1 MSTFAVLGRPA
12 PQGSKRHVGNGRMV
26 EMSKHVEPW
35 RLAVRH
41 EARKHF
47 DEPITGPVSVL
58 MSFYLQAPKR
68 IPTDRR
74 GRPSTVPDL
83 DKLVRATF
91 DALTGVAFGDDSQ
104 VVSLFTD
111 KHYASEDHAAGVVIS
126 VIPTGGVA

>member
-12 PQGSKRHVGNGRMV
+12 PQGSKRHVGNGRMI

-47 DEPITGPVSVL
+47 DTPLSGPVSVL
-58 MSFYLQAPKR
+58 MSFYLHAPKR
-68 IPTDRR
+68 IPAERR

-83 DKLVRATF
+83 DKLVRATL

-104 VVSLFTD
+104 AVSLFTE
-111 KHYASEDHAAGVVIS
+111 KYYATEDHAPGVVIS
-126 VIPTGGVA
+126 VIPARGVA